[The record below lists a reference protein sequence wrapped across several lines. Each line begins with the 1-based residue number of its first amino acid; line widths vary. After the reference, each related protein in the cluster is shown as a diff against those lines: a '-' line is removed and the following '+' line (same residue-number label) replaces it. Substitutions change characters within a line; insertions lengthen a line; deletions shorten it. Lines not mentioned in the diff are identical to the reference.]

1 MAFIQVVYSYQNPLQ
16 SEPSETLWSKVFG
29 VQQLGHAERSA
40 KVSQRQTNSFF
51 ISHCRRGK
59 FRRPRFE
66 SLLRT
71 GLQKNFNLLRPVKK
85 KNFTGFCCTTSHIAH
100 RTSHFALRTAHFTLR
115 DVRIELDEQGKV
127 QLMGVKDRPKR
138 EPALPKKFRDA
149 LDTVTSM
156 LTPTK
161 KTESSS
167 HTVERSGSDS
177 QVEILNSS
185 DHHQLFPESAS
196 PASSPSLVNEFWA
209 VLHEQKNTNRELQA
223 QIKELK
229 SSKTKVT
236 DELKV
241 ELRQF
246 GAELQQTLRTKIE
259 LEVERKV
266 SEKVAP
272 LQKELSVV
280 KAEMQQLRER
290 LESSPPSTS
299 QQQTQPD
306 VSKLEDKVDRLQ
318 QAAVQQAARTDQAAR
333 QLRVKNVVLRNF
345 PQAKNETPTSLKTAV
360 GQLVCK
366 DRMQT
371 DAVVTKATRFE
382 NKREGDVSPGLVIV
396 EFANVADK
404 RKVFKARGKLAGCNV
419 GLDDDLTPLQQ
430 KTEVCCMGQ
439 VQGS

>member
-1 MAFIQVVYSYQNPLQ
+1 
-16 SEPSETLWSKVFG
+16 
-29 VQQLGHAERSA
+29 
-40 KVSQRQTNSFF
+40 
-51 ISHCRRGK
+51 
-59 FRRPRFE
+59 
-66 SLLRT
+66 
-71 GLQKNFNLLRPVKK
+71 
-85 KNFTGFCCTTSHIAH
+85 
-100 RTSHFALRTAHFTLR
+100 
-115 DVRIELDEQGKV
+115 
-127 QLMGVKDRPKR
+127 
-138 EPALPKKFRDA
+138 
-149 LDTVTSM
+149 M

-177 QVEILNSS
+177 QMEILNSS

-229 SSKTKVT
+229 SSKTQVT

-246 GAELQQTLRTKIE
+246 GAELQQTLRTEIE

-290 LESSPPSTS
+290 LESLPPSTS

-360 GQLVCK
+360 GQFVCK

-382 NKREGDVSPGLVIV
+382 SKREGDVSPGLVIV
-396 EFANVADK
+396 EFANVVDK
-404 RKVFKARGKLAGCNV
+404 RKVFRARGKLAGCNV

-430 KTEVCCMGQ
+430 KQKSAAWAKFKEARAQGLKTRWEAEKLYIKEGEGWVAHRVCATC
-439 VQGS
+439 